1 MLIGADDFKFY
12 ILQQSKIKYK
22 HEREQFYTIKIY
34 TFLLKNILNK
44 TVE

>member
-1 MLIGADDFKFY
+1 MLIGTDDFKFY

-22 HEREQFYTIKIY
+22 HEKDQFTLKIY